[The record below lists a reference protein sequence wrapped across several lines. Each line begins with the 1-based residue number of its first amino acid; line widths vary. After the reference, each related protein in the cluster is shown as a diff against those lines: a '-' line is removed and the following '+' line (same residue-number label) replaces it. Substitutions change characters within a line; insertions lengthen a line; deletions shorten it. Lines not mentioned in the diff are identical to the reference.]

1 MITEYKMRWSE
12 SKKVRCRIN
21 ILSKGYNFVPN
32 NSVQIVF
39 GFLNKIVKTKNTKGK
54 FEEDR
59 FSKQQEEKWCEKL
72 RVQRAEEDL
81 IREQKYYEHVVAP
94 VKEDIASLLAKT
106 GDSISDQGLEN
117 LAKSRLGPW
126 SKIVQEFKRRISMM
140 SSTNS
145 RKYVII
151 KNGSKSKGRR

>member
-1 MITEYKMRWSE
+1 M
-12 SKKVRCRIN
+12 
-21 ILSKGYNFVPN
+21 
-32 NSVQIVF
+32 
-39 GFLNKIVKTKNTKGK
+39 KTKNTKGK

-117 LAKSRLGPW
+117 LAKSRLGP
-126 SKIVQEFKRRISMM
+126 
-140 SSTNS
+140 
-145 RKYVII
+145 
-151 KNGSKSKGRR
+151 